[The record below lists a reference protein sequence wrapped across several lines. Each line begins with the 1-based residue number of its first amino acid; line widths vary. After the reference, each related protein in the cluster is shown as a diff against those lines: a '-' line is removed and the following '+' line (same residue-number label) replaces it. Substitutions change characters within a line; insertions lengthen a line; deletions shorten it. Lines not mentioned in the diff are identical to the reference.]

1 MIFHSYLSLP
11 EGIPSKSIVHLSNFP
26 HFSLEFC
33 PCQALAGKDY
43 DLIYDCVGTPEDWP
57 KAAKVLKKGGGC
69 RWRQFFPSWEWNINI
84 FLKMGHTFMVDI
96 LMVDFSRVRSL
107 ETPWDPWDFFKNCR
121 DWWLP
126 WNLSCRFFCGRYA
139 FGTSQCPCSF
149 SIVDGWIIFWSAVK
163 HLFL

>member
-1 MIFHSYLSLP
+1 MIFDSYLILP
-11 EGIPSKSIVHLSNFP
+11 EGIPSKSIVHLSKFP

-84 FLKMGHTFMVDI
+84 FLKMGHTNGGYFNGG
-96 LMVDFSRVRSL
+96 FS
-107 ETPWDPWDFFKNCR
+107 ETGEIFGNTLGFSKNCR
-121 DWWLP
+121 DFWDLFP
-126 WNLSCRFFCGRYA
+126 
-139 FGTSQCPCSF
+139 CPCSL
-149 SIVDGWIIFWSAVK
+149 SIDGLTFVEVLSNTSFFRRYF
-163 HLFL
+163 LFRANISNHCNHP